1 MATTQAAAASCS
13 TGVARAAG
21 RSGQA
26 AAPVAR
32 PAGQRIPAFSGLS
45 KAQGFAAQGVQ
56 CLRSQAARKAAS
68 RGQPAVVC
76 MAGKREVPLDMYRNI
91 GIMAHIDAG
100 KTTTSERILFYT
112 GKSYKIGEVHE
123 GTATMDWMEQEQ
135 ERGITITSAA
145 TTCSW
150 NDHRI
155 NIIDTPG
162 HVDFTLEVERALR
175 VLDGAVAVF
184 DSVAGVEPQSET
196 VWRQADKYGVPRIC
210 FVNKMDRM
218 GANFYR
224 TRDMVISNLG
234 ANPLPIQLP
243 IGAEEDFKGMVD
255 LVKMKALIW
264 SGEELG
270 AKFDEV
276 DIPED
281 MKELAAEYRE
291 KLVEQ
296 VVELDDDAMM
306 AYLDGE
312 LPDEATIKRLL
323 RKGTIEG
330 KFVPMCCGTA
340 FKNKGVQPL
349 LDAVVD
355 YLPAPTDLADVKG
368 SAVDDPEK
376 EMSRKSGDDEPFSGL
391 AFKIMTDPF
400 VGSLT
405 FVRVYSGVLE
415 AGSYALNAA
424 KGKKERIG
432 RLMQMHANSR
442 EDVKEARA
450 GDIIAIAGLK
460 DVVTG
465 DTLCDE
471 KAPVLLER
479 MEFPDPVIKVA
490 IEPKTKGDLD
500 KMTNGLIKL
509 AQEDPSFHFSRDEET
524 NQTVIEGMG
533 ELHLEIIVDRLR
545 REFKV
550 ECDVGAP
557 QVNYREGISRSAEVR
572 YVHKKQSGGS
582 GQFADVAIRFEPAEA
597 GVGFEFRS
605 DIKGGVVPKE
615 YIPGVTK
622 GLEEMMSS
630 GSLAGFPVV
639 DVKAT
644 LYDGSYH
651 DVDSS
656 VLAFQIAARMAFR
669 EGMKKAGVQLLEP
682 IMKVEVVTPEDH
694 MGDVIGDLNS
704 RRGIVQEFTD
714 KPGGMKVVKASVP
727 LSEMFNYVST
737 LRGMSKGRAQYTMQL
752 EKYEVVPNHIQE
764 KIVADAKGKVEA

>member
-1 MATTQAAAASCS
+1 MPREFFMASRLLPPS
-13 TGVARAAG
+13 
-21 RSGQA
+21 
-26 AAPVAR
+26 PHEN
-32 PAGQRIPAFSGLS
+32 L
-45 KAQGFAAQGVQ
+45 AQGVK
-56 CLRSQAARKAAS
+56 LTPSPSGAAARSARLSRPSRSAVLVPKAMS
-68 RGQPAVVC
+68 E
-76 MAGKREVPLDMYRNI
+76 KREFDLSLYRNI

-100 KTTTSERILFYT
+100 KTTTTERILFYT

-123 GTATMDWMEQEQ
+123 GGATMDWMEQEQ

-145 TTCSW
+145 TTCAW
-150 NDHRI
+150 KGHRI

-218 GANFYR
+218 GANYFR
-224 TRDMVISNLG
+224 ARDMIIENLG
-234 ANPLPIQLP
+234 ANPLLIQIP
-243 IGAEEDFKGMVD
+243 IGAEEDFEGVID
-255 LVKMKALIW
+255 LVKMKEITW
-264 SGEELG
+264 NGEDLG
-270 AKFDEV
+270 ASFN
-276 DIPED
+276 ED
-281 MKELAAEYRE
+281 PIREEYVAQAEEWRE
-291 KLVEQ
+291 KLIEAACEV
-296 VVELDDDAMM
+296 DDDAMM
-306 AYLDGE
+306 MYLEGE
-312 LPDEATIKRLL
+312 VPSEEELKKLI
-323 RKGTIEG
+323 RKGTLG
-330 KFVPMCCGTA
+330 GTFVPMCCGTA

-355 YLPAPTDLADVKG
+355 YLPAPTDVEDVRG
-368 SAVDDPEK
+368 SDVNDPEV
-376 EMSRKSGDDEPFSGL
+376 EMRRKSSDDEAFSAL
-391 AFKIMTDPF
+391 AFKIMADPF

-405 FVRVYSGVLE
+405 FIRVYSGVLE

-432 RLMQMHANSR
+432 RLVEMHANSR
-442 EDVKEARA
+442 EDIKVARA
-450 GDIIAIAGLK
+450 GDIVAVGGLK

-471 KAPVLLER
+471 KSPVLLER
-479 MEFPDPVIKVA
+479 MEFPEPVIKIA
-490 IEPKTKGDLD
+490 LEPNSKGDLD

-533 ELHLEIIVDRLR
+533 ELHLEIIVDRLK

-550 ECDVGAP
+550 ECTTGAP
-557 QVNYREGISRSAEVR
+557 QVNYREGISKSAEVR

-582 GQFADVAIRFEPAEA
+582 GQFGDVAIRFEPGEP
-597 GVGFEFRS
+597 GSGFEFVS
-605 DIKGGVVPKE
+605 EIKGGVVPKE
-615 YIPGVTK
+615 YIPGVLK
-622 GLEEMMSS
+622 GLEDMMGA

-644 LYDGSYH
+644 LIDGSYH

-656 VLAFQIAARMAFR
+656 VLAFQIAARQAFR
-669 EGMKKAGVQLLEP
+669 EAMPKCGAQLLEP
-682 IMKVEVVTPEDH
+682 IMQVDVTTPEDH

-704 RRGIVQEFTD
+704 RRGMVAEFVD
-714 KPGGMKVVKASVP
+714 RPGGLKLVKAEVP
-727 LSEMFNYVST
+727 LSEMFNYVSST
-737 LRGMSKGRAQYTMQL
+737 F
-752 EKYEVVPNHIQE
+752 
-764 KIVADAKGKVEA
+764 DARVLLG